1 MLRKRYPKQGALGA
15 LGLERSKHRALS
27 DESLHFPVLDLK
39 SKNEKSLCFFHRHEA
54 RAAEAGHFHLFQQHR
69 PNDVHLVAI
78 ALDWQGRPSRVF
90 SVNRWVTGE
99 AWMPAS
105 QTWTHFKR
113 WRIRE
118 PRRWDHALRDAL
130 ALPPEAQ
137 DLALIGLWLEAL
149 IASLEN
155 PIKDCLRARDQ
166 TLSDWIDRKPGVNV
180 LEDQSL
186 DVLSNIRL
194 ASGIRQLSH
203 RQSQN

>member
-1 MLRKRYPKQGALGA
+1 
-15 LGLERSKHRALS
+15 LGLERSKHRELS

-137 DLALIGLWLEAL
+137 DL
-149 IASLEN
+149 
-155 PIKDCLRARDQ
+155 LRARDQ

-186 DVLSNIRL
+186 DVLSNIPL